1 MNRQTRRKQKRNK
14 GIDRKRQR
22 NADERKRLKRKTDWA
37 LQLCLGCTLMTMQ
50 DLDPDFKL
58 SKHFFDRLNE
68 NIHQATDDSHNLD
81 ELCKVIKEEYGFD
94 IRRI

>member
-14 GIDRKRQR
+14 GIERKRLR
-22 NADERKRLKRKTDWA
+22 NIDERKKLKRKTDWA
-37 LQLCLGCTLMTMQ
+37 LQLCLGCTLITMA
-50 DLDPDFKL
+50 DLYPEFKL
-58 SKHFFDRLNE
+58 SDGFFNRLNE
-68 NIHQATDDSHNLD
+68 NIHQATVDSHNLE